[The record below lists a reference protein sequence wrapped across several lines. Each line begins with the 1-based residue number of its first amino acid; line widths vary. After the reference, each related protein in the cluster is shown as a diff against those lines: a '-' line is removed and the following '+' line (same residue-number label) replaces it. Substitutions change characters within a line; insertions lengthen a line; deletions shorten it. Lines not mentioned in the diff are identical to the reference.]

1 MKTQKHFSKQK
12 TYRDVIK
19 SINAI
24 ELQRVGVK
32 TTDTLHHPA
41 IVIAIYGVGKSGKT
55 TFMNELSTMIFT
67 NTGVSSIVK
76 GSTSEIADAL
86 LNVDYKNHFA
96 DDLVVFLAEER
107 SDDLIFEDQFSKL
120 NYACKEA
127 NADEVLSIVI
137 EPCPRIVAFAL
148 QDERKSAFQRGLSK
162 LTFSF
167 WEGNIMPLF
176 NIGKYSYI
184 DLMKEVIKRTTLRL
198 DYIESSGAVA
208 VITTNPLD
216 RKSLMRSYE
225 LNS

>member
-12 TYRDVIK
+12 TYRDVVK

-24 ELQRVGVK
+24 ELQRIGSK
-32 TTDTLHHPA
+32 PTDTPHHPA
-41 IVIAIYGVGKSGKT
+41 IVIAVYGVGKSGKT
-55 TFMNELSTMIFT
+55 TFMNELSTEIFT
-67 NTGVSSIVK
+67 NTKVSSIIK

-86 LNVDYKNHFA
+86 LNIDYKNHFA

-120 NYACKEA
+120 SYACKEA

-148 QDERKSAFQRGLSK
+148 RDERKSALQRGLSK

-176 NIGKYSYI
+176 NIGKHSYI
-184 DLMKEVIKRTTLRL
+184 DLMKEVVKRTTLRL

-216 RKSLMRSYE
+216 CKSLVQSYE
-225 LNS
+225 PFS